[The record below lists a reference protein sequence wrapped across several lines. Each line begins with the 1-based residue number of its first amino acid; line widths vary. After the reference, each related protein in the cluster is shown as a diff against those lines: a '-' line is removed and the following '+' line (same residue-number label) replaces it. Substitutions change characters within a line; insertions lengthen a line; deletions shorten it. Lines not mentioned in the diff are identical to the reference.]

1 MSYFSVPSYRRSKGE
16 VSGYPGI
23 SDQQI
28 LFNYLLLT
36 AQK

>member
-1 MSYFSVPSYRRSKGE
+1 MSYFSVPSYRRSKEE
-16 VSGYPGI
+16 VSGYPDI

-28 LFNYLLLT
+28 LFSYLLLS